1 VGELYTFS
9 STTLRR
15 AELQEKLLAG
25 TISRRETWDLIELDR
40 AHKKLRALRADLIA
54 SVARETPRKARLRV
68 VK

>member
-40 AHKKLRALRADLIA
+40 AHKKLRADLIA